1 MFGIMRKVKREV
13 RDRTVYMEVYGDN
26 KVFYRV
32 LAGILDIFGDDVIT
46 YGIEAEDYQAGEKEV
61 IPDFSRNIEDAVDFT
76 EMLITERV
84 RPKQIYGKA
93 LNYLRISI

>member
-1 MFGIMRKVKREV
+1 M
-13 RDRTVYMEVYGDN
+13 
-26 KVFYRV
+26 
-32 LAGILDIFGDDVIT
+32 
-46 YGIEAEDYQAGEKEV
+46 GIEAEDYQAGEKEV